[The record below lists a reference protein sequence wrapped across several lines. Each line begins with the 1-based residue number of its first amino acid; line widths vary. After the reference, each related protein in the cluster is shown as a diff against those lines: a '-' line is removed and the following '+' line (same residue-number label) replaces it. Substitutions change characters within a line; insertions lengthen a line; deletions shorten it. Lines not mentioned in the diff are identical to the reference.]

1 MRYVLLLLFI
11 AFSNNINAQEEIT
24 LEKPTAEKKY
34 ETFEMTEGDSTYL
47 MKKYYMAFL
56 KSGPNRDHSKEE
68 AAEIQKGHMAHMGK
82 LAAENKIQI
91 AGPFD
96 DDSDI
101 QGVVI
106 YSVYSLE
113 EALTLTQADPAVV
126 AGRLVVELHPFW
138 AAKGSK
144 LD

>member
-1 MRYVLLLLFI
+1 MRFLLLLFLALPFA
-11 AFSNNINAQEEIT
+11 AFAQDDMSKDSKT
-24 LEKPTAEKKY
+24 EKQF
-34 ETFEMTEGDSTYL
+34 ETFEMTEGDTTYL
-47 MKKYYMAFL
+47 MKKYYIAFL
-56 KSGPNRDHSKEE
+56 KSGPNRDQSKEE
-68 AAEIQKGHMAHMGK
+68 AAEIQKQHLAHMNK
-82 LAAENKIQI
+82 LAEANKIQI

-101 QGVVI
+101 QGMVI

-113 EALTLTQADPAVV
+113 EALELTNSDPAVV

>member
-1 MRYVLLLLFI
+1 MRFLLLFFL
-11 AFSNNINAQEEIT
+11 ALPFTSLAQDDMSKDSKT
-24 LEKPTAEKKY
+24 EKQF
-34 ETFEMTEGDSTYL
+34 ETFEMTEGDTTYL
-47 MKKYYMAFL
+47 MKKYFIAFL
-56 KSGPNRDHSKEE
+56 KSGPNRDQSKEE
-68 AAEIQKGHMAHMGK
+68 AAEIQKQHLAHMSK
-82 LAAENKIQI
+82 LAEANKIQI

-101 QGVVI
+101 QGMVI

-113 EALTLTQADPAVV
+113 EALELTSSDPAVV
-126 AGRLVVELHPFW
+126 AGRLVVEVHPFW